1 MILINKQQALTP
13 HVTSSYPQHV
23 ESSDSFDTVT
33 KGFVSLDIKILKKR
47 IGLKSFFIFFIYI
60 FLIIILLFIKIY
72 ILISSYLS
80 IENHYLLI

>member
-47 IGLKSFFIFFIYI
+47 IGFILF
-60 FLIIILLFIKIY
+60 LLF
-72 ILISSYLS
+72 
-80 IENHYLLI
+80 

>member
-60 FLIIILLFIKIY
+60 FLIILLISIKSY
-72 ILISSYLS
+72 ILFNTHLF
-80 IENHYLLI
+80 IENH